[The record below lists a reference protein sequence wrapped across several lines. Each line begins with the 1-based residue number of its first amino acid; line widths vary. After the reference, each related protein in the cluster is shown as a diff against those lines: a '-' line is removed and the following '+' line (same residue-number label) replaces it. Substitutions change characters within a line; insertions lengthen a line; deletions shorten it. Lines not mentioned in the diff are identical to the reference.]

1 MKQNIFVFLV
11 ILSSIVYGQKLQY
24 SIFDGGK
31 ISSTRKIILLNEG
44 WNYIKDESTE
54 KVRVPFWLEDEKV
67 TLTRSFPL
75 VVDSGIHVYLLH
87 FEGIKGLL
95 EVYFNDE
102 RIPFDPAEIEQFVF
116 RIPTLI
122 VRENSNNSI
131 KIILSKRS
139 LIKEQNTL
147 ISKLELPERKAGIYK
162 DIYFEILSHTAIT
175 NVSLYPTLNPNLNE
189 GLIKL
194 KLEIALPENY
204 KRNTE
209 KNYQL
214 KVLVKDKNSQTVVS
228 EQTFDVFLSSS
239 LNQFAN
245 SLTIKN
251 PGLWDLNNPFI
262 YEVQL
267 QLLENNQIIDESFSN
282 VSFRRLEISGSKFL
296 LNNNPIILRGIT
308 YFESNGKKNSFFTL
322 EDYSKDIEL
331 VKELNANAIYLKN
344 SLPSEELLNLCEEN
358 GILVF
363 VDLDSKIYPED
374 YSPRLS
380 KEFDLKLNYLLNK
393 YSNFGCLAGINIG
406 ILKNKS
412 LNKLQKSL
420 VNKLKDQNQNILIFA
435 ETDGLNLVE
444 NFELDFIAVNLLHQP
459 IKSIQDF
466 ISKID
471 KEKFTFSYLVGYQHD
486 NDANDGY
493 SNPHSTQAQAKYLS
507 DILKNLIE
515 REVSVFVHTLA
526 DYRLS
531 YHSILS
537 GTIDNTLCKYG
548 LVNEYRDR
556 RKLSF
561 NTVRSYYTNSKLPL
575 IMQGSFEDKAN
586 IIFVI
591 TGLLFLAISII
602 IINSTHRLKESVPRS
617 ILKTYNFFSDIRDGW
632 FISSFHSVLLAI
644 VIALAL
650 ALNYST
656 ILHYWRSSIE
666 FEKFI
671 ALLNS
676 NLIFEFFSYISW
688 RPISSILYLFIINLV
703 VVVILT
709 SFIKLTNYLVRNKV
723 FINQIFLL
731 TVWSA
736 IPFLILIP
744 VGMVSYKVFTME
756 KFQELIY
763 LIVLVFHI
771 WVITRLLKGISIVF
785 DVSKSKV
792 YLFAIFFILISIAG
806 YVLYLQFYFSSINYL
821 MYLFG

>member
-1 MKQNIFVFLV
+1 M
-11 ILSSIVYGQKLQY
+11 ILSSFIYGQKLQY

-44 WNYIKDESTE
+44 WNYTKDETSE
-54 KVRVPFWLEDEKV
+54 KVRVPFWLEEDKV

-75 VVDSGIHVYLLH
+75 NVDSGSHVYLLH
-87 FEGIKGLL
+87 FEGVKGLL

-116 RIPTLI
+116 RIPSLI

-131 KIILSKRS
+131 KIILSKKS

-147 ISKLELPERKAGIYK
+147 ISKLELPERKDGIYK
-162 DIYFEILSHTAIT
+162 DIYFEILPHTAIT
-175 NVSLYPTLNPNLNE
+175 NVNLYPTINASLNE
-189 GLIKL
+189 GQIRL
-194 KLEIALPENY
+194 KLEIASPENF
-204 KRNTE
+204 KLNNE
-209 KNYQL
+209 KSYQL
-214 KVLVKDKNSQTVVS
+214 KVYVKDKNSQAIVA
-228 EQTFDVFLSSS
+228 EQTFDVFLNSSS
-239 LNQFAN
+239 NQFAN

-251 PGLWDLNNPFI
+251 PTLWDLNNPFI

-282 VSFRRLEISGSKFL
+282 VSFKRVEISGSKLL

-322 EDYSKDIEL
+322 RDYSRDIDLIKD
-331 VKELNANAIYLKN
+331 LNANAIYLKN
-344 SLPSEELLNLCEEN
+344 SLPSEELLSLCEEN

-363 VDLDSKIYPED
+363 VDLDSKIYPEE

-380 KEFDLKLNYLLNK
+380 KEFDLKLNYLLTR
-393 YSNFGCLAGINIG
+393 YSNFGCIAGINIG
-406 ILKNKS
+406 FLKNRS
-412 LNKLQKSL
+412 LNNLQKSL
-420 VNKLKDQNQNILIFA
+420 LNKLRDQNRNILIFA
-435 ETDGLNLVE
+435 ETDELKLVE
-444 NFELDFIAVNLLHQP
+444 NSELDFVAVNLLHHP
-459 IKSIQDF
+459 LESIQEF
-466 ISKID
+466 ISEIE
-471 KEKFTFSYLVGYQHD
+471 KEKFTFISSVGYQHD
-486 NDANDGY
+486 LNANDGY
-493 SNPHSTQAQAKYLS
+493 SNLHSTQAQAKYLS
-507 DILKNLIE
+507 DILKDLIE
-515 REVSVFVHTLA
+515 KEVSVFIHTLT

-537 GTIDNTLCKYG
+537 GKFDNTLAKYG
-548 LVNEYRDR
+548 LVNEYRDK

-561 NTVRSYYTNSKLPL
+561 NTVRSYFTNSKLPL
-575 IMQGSFEDKAN
+575 IMQGSYEDKAN

-591 TGLLFLAISII
+591 AGLLFLAISII
-602 IINSTHRLKESVPRS
+602 IINSTHRLKESVSRA

-632 FISSFHSVLLAI
+632 FISSFHSVLLAV
-644 VIALAL
+644 VITLAL
-650 ALNYST
+650 ALNYSAF
-656 ILHYWRSSIE
+656 LHYWKSNIE

-676 NLIFEFFSYISW
+676 NLVFKFFSYISW
-688 RPISSILYLFIINLV
+688 RPVSSILYLFIINLV
-703 VVVILT
+703 VILILT
-709 SFIKLTNYLVRNKV
+709 SFIKLTNYFVRNKV

-744 VGMVSYKVFTME
+744 VGMVSYKVFTTE
-756 KFQELIY
+756 KFHELIY
-763 LIVLVFHI
+763 VIVLVFHF
-771 WVITRLLKGISIVF
+771 WVITRILKGISIVF

-806 YVLYLQFYFSSINYL
+806 YVLYLQFNFSSINYL
-821 MYLFG
+821 MYLLG